1 MNTIL
6 SSAISFLLFIQL
18 YQPIQAQTLGWA
30 WADGAGGSEYDSS
43 NGIATDADG
52 NLFIVGSY
60 LSNTITFGNIT
71 LTNQGSS
78 DIFIVKYNADGNVAW
93 ANSMGGAYSDYG
105 LGMTTDNDGNVL
117 ITGEFSSPT
126 VAFDDVILTN
136 QSGSNYK
143 SDYFLAKYDTDG
155 NVLWAKSSGGNER
168 DYGLDVATDA
178 TGNVYVTG
186 MYRSDEIVFGSTT
199 FHTDENQNFF
209 LAKYDTDG
217 NVLWARTGEG
227 QSDDNGEAVT
237 VDSSGN
243 VTMVGSTY
251 SPTLTINGNVLTN
264 HGMQD
269 MFIVSYTP
277 DGTYRWAVI
286 EGGTTTET
294 AYGIT
299 SDSFDNVYVFSHF
312 ESPSI
317 TVANNTYNVQGFRNI
332 LLVKYATTGDY
343 IWAKSP
349 NGTGWE
355 DAQDIAIDT
364 DNNLYLIGF
373 YNAPTFS
380 MDDETINNTAINN
393 TQDIYMAKLDN
404 DGNTLWMK
412 TAGGASDDYG
422 IRIIPAVDGSI
433 YITASFTGS
442 NVNFGTTS
450 LTSEGD
456 WDVVTAK
463 LSEVVSSLENDLS
476 QTISIYPNPISR
488 STQLKTT
495 TNLNNATV
503 TIENIMG
510 KRVVELQ
517 HINGHIIPLNTNQL
531 AAGCYSL
538 TITNDNK
545 TFIQKLIVQK

>member
-1 MNTIL
+1 M
-6 SSAISFLLFIQL
+6 
-18 YQPIQAQTLGWA
+18 QAQTLGWS
-30 WADGAGGSEYDSS
+30 WADAAGGSEYDSS
-43 NGIATDADG
+43 NGITTDAEG
-52 NLFIVGSY
+52 NVFIVGAF
-60 LSNTITFGNIT
+60 LSSAITFGNIT

-78 DIFIVKYNADGNVAW
+78 DIFIVKYNPDGNVAW
-93 ANSMGGAYSDYG
+93 AKSMGGAYSDYG
-105 LGMTTDNDGNVL
+105 LGMTTDTDGNVF

-155 NVLWAKSSGGNER
+155 NVLWATSSGGNER

-186 MYRSDEIVFGSTT
+186 MYRSDEIVFGITT
-199 FHTDENQNFF
+199 FNTDENQNFF

-217 NVLWARTGEG
+217 NVLWARSGEG
-227 QSDDNGEAVT
+227 QWDDNGEAVT

-251 SPTLTINGNVLTN
+251 SPTLTIGSNVLTN

-269 MFIVSYTP
+269 MFIVSFTP
-277 DGTYRWAVI
+277 DGTYRWAVT

-349 NGTGWE
+349 NGSGWE

-433 YITASFTGS
+433 YITASFTGN
-442 NVNFGTTS
+442 NVNFGATS
-450 LTSEGD
+450 LTSAGD

-463 LSEVVSSLENDLS
+463 LSEMASGVENNLS
-476 QTISIYPNPISR
+476 NSTSIYPNPLSGNA
-488 STQLKTT
+488 QLKST

-503 TIENIMG
+503 IIENMMG

-517 HINGHIIPLNTNQL
+517 HINGHIIPFNTNQL

-545 TFIQKLIVQK
+545 TLIEKLIVQK